1 MAVVKVTP
9 AMVQKAVAEIDWK
22 RIEGMNDADIARQAA
37 EDPDVAPIM
46 SEAQILAA
54 RVKAVRGRLG
64 LSQPDFARRFGL
76 SIGTVRD
83 WEQGRRMPE
92 GAARVLLRVIE
103 REPDA
108 VARAVGVG

>member
-9 AMVQKAVAEIDWK
+9 AMVQKATADIDWK
-22 RIEGMNDADIARQAA
+22 RIEGMSDADIARQAA
-37 EDPDVAPIM
+37 GDPDVAPIM
-46 SEAQILAA
+46 SEAQILSA

>member
-22 RIEGMNDADIARQAA
+22 RVETMNDADIARQAA
-37 EDPDVAPIM
+37 EDPDAAPIM
-46 SEAQILAA
+46 TEAQILAS
-54 RVKAVRGRLG
+54 RVKAVRLRYG
-64 LSQPDFARRFGL
+64 LSQPDSAKRFGL

-92 GAARVLLRVIE
+92 GAARILLRVIE

-108 VARAVGVG
+108 VARAVVSG

>member
-22 RIEGMNDADIARQAA
+22 RIEGMSDADIARQTA
-37 EDPDVAPIM
+37 EDADAAPIM

-54 RVKAVRGRLG
+54 RVKAVRTRLG

-83 WEQGRRMPE
+83 WEHGRRMPE

-108 VARAVGVG
+108 VARAVAG